1 MQPIKRPSIRR
12 SSQNQPKSQHP
23 IEIQP
28 DYTEDEEDNLNNNFK
43 VAFSYYPSGSM
54 TLPHPHKKSSQKGA
68 ENPAE
73 KKDQVKK
80 GAETAAAQA
89 TEQSSNVVSPANS
102 PKKSLNESGES
113 DPGYES
119 DSSKSKSNS
128 GQALLMTEPKA
139 TTLPRRSATVQKNS
153 ALQHTLDRRKLRGQA
168 ELELEEP
175 SSQSSAS
182 KTGTESEAGLT
193 VEIISPV
200 RVPITSYLLFHIGLL
215 GLIDQKEGPLLLSA
229 FLLRE
234 WSINLEG
241 QGTRKHH
248 PVYLKFFVSKVQPK

>member
-12 SSQNQPKSQHP
+12 SSQKSQQHSHHHSP

-28 DYTEDEEDNLNNNFK
+28 DYTEDENEDHCNSSAKN

-54 TLPHPHKKSSQKGA
+54 TLPHPKKSSQKA
-68 ENPAE
+68 TEKSAE
-73 KKDQVKK
+73 KG
-80 GAETAAAQA
+80 GAETAAAQN
-89 TEQSSNVVSPANS
+89 TESVASNSSSPT
-102 PKKSLNESGES
+102 KKSLNESGES

-168 ELELEEP
+168 EELELEEP

-215 GLIDQKEGPLLLSA
+215 GLIDQKEGLLLLSA

>member
-12 SSQNQPKSQHP
+12 SSQKSQQHSHHHSP

-28 DYTEDEEDNLNNNFK
+28 DYTEDENEDHCNSSAK

-54 TLPHPHKKSSQKGA
+54 TLPHPKKSSQKA
-68 ENPAE
+68 TEKSAE
-73 KKDQVKK
+73 KG
-80 GAETAAAQA
+80 GAETAAAQN
-89 TEQSSNVVSPANS
+89 TESVASNSSSPT
-102 PKKSLNESGES
+102 KKSLNESGES

-153 ALQHTLDRRKLRGQA
+153 ALQHTLDRRKLRVEEEA
-168 ELELEEP
+168 EELLLP
-175 SSQSSAS
+175 SSSS

-215 GLIDQKEGPLLLSA
+215 GLID
-229 FLLRE
+229 
-234 WSINLEG
+234 
-241 QGTRKHH
+241 
-248 PVYLKFFVSKVQPK
+248 

>member
-12 SSQNQPKSQHP
+12 TGTSKSQHP

-28 DYTEDEEDNLNNNFK
+28 DYTEDEAEDCNLNNP
-43 VAFSYYPSGSM
+43 VAFSSYYPSGSM
-54 TLPHPHKKSSQKGA
+54 TLPHPYKSSQS
-68 ENPAE
+68 AE
-73 KKDQVKK
+73 KKAIMIKDQVKK
-80 GAETAAAQA
+80 VAEAASEES
-89 TEQSSNVVSPANS
+89 TTTSHTTTVVSQASGS

-153 ALQHTLDRRKLRGQA
+153 ALQHTLDRRKLRA
-168 ELELEEP
+168 EEEK
-175 SSQSSAS
+175 

-200 RVPITSYLLFHIGLL
+200 RVPITIPPFS
-215 GLIDQKEGPLLLSA
+215 
-229 FLLRE
+229 
-234 WSINLEG
+234 
-241 QGTRKHH
+241 
-248 PVYLKFFVSKVQPK
+248 

>member
-128 GQALLMTEPKA
+128 GGQSQSGPAPALLMTEPKA

-153 ALQHTLDRRKLRGQA
+153 ALQHTLDRRKLRVEEEA
-168 ELELEEP
+168 EELLLP
-175 SSQSSAS
+175 SSSS

-200 RVPITSYLLFHIGLL
+200 RVPITIPLLFHIGLV
-215 GLIDQKEGPLLLSA
+215 GPCTV
-229 FLLRE
+229 
-234 WSINLEG
+234 LEN
-241 QGTRKHH
+241 H
-248 PVYLKFFVSKVQPK
+248 S